1 MHLVIPFAYLENPS
15 LLSSFGELQDLV
27 QVSLFLKIFN
37 RLLEVGLL
45 PHFNRLLEVGL
56 IPHFKAIPTHHG
68 HDTPVHPLY
77 HPIIIPSPPHVT
89 QIKFYG
95 PSL

>member
-1 MHLVIPFAYLENPS
+1 MHLVIPFAYLDNPS
-15 LLSSFGELQDLV
+15 LVSSFGELQDLV
-27 QVSLFLKIFN
+27 QVSLFLKI
-37 RLLEVGLL
+37 
-45 PHFNRLLEVGL
+45 FNRLLEVGL

-77 HPIIIPSPPHVT
+77 HPIIISSPPHVT